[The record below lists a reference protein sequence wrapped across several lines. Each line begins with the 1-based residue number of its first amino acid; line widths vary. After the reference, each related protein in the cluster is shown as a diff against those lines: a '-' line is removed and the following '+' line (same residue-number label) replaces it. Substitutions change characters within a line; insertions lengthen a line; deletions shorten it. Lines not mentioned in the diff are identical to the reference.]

1 MKAIIRHQLAKI
13 FTRMADLDGTP
24 VTFAT
29 ARCTCGYVTPTYDNP
44 DSAAGD
50 LIPHLKAN
58 NCWRGLTCR

>member
-29 ARCTCGYVTPTYDNP
+29 A
-44 DSAAGD
+44 
-50 LIPHLKAN
+50 
-58 NCWRGLTCR
+58 